1 MILLVPNWAQNYP
14 EYWNTIRR
22 RNVWFLKLRY
32 LAIISLFTFLF
43 LGQFVLNFK
52 LTSTQIQA
60 IVIVASCM
68 LLYNVLLQLIR
79 TRIGIEPSKFNAMH
93 FSLIQMLLD
102 LTALMLLIYFTGTVE
117 SPLYVF
123 FLIHMVIGSLILPGY
138 LVLTI
143 CFVII
148 SIYAVLIYFQN
159 IDVLATHLINGIN
172 PVIVRPWSY
181 DVLFILVFSLMMV
194 VTVFIANRMARNLL
208 KREEQLRQTLIQLD
222 EAEKSKQRY
231 LMGVVH
237 EIKTPFSA
245 INSISDILLQE
256 LLGPL
261 EKPVEEKITRIK
273 TRTQEG
279 LHLINN
285 ILKISKLKLLERVE
299 YSNIYI
305 GELLDEYLKDHCDE
319 LKSKNITVRFDDKRK
334 LHRPINGDA
343 ELIHLAFSNI
353 ISNAEKYV
361 GENGSI
367 QVTVDYE
374 DEFVRI
380 KIMDDGIGIPEKD
393 QPKIFNQF
401 YRATNTK
408 RHKSEGSGLGLSVVK
423 EIINHHQGTI
433 SVKSPSIIGTDTK
446 PGTTFT
452 IKLPYVVEEPE
463 NITLTPL
470 EGDL

>member
-1 MILLVPNWAQNYP
+1 MILLVPNWAQDYP

-32 LAIISLFTFLF
+32 LAIISLFTFLL
-43 LGQFVLNFK
+43 LGQFILNFK
-52 LTSTQIQA
+52 LTSTQVQA
-60 IVIVASCM
+60 VVIIASCM
-68 LLYNVLLQLIR
+68 LLYNIFLQLIR
-79 TRIGIEPSKFNAMH
+79 SRIGIDPGKFNAMH
-93 FSLIQMLLD
+93 FSLLQMLLD
-102 LTALMLLIYFTGTVE
+102 LTALMLLVYFTGTVE

-138 LVLTI
+138 LVFTI
-143 CFVII
+143 CFAII
-148 SIYAVLIYFQN
+148 SIYAFLIYLQN
-159 IDVLATHLINGIN
+159 AGVLVTHLISGIN
-172 PVIVRPWSY
+172 PSIDRPWSY

-194 VTVFIANRMARNLL
+194 VTVFIANRMAKNLL
-208 KREEQLRQTLIQLD
+208 KREEELRQTLIQLD
-222 EAEKSKQRY
+222 EVEKSKQRY

-245 INSISDILLQE
+245 INSITELLLQKY
-256 LLGPL
+256 LGPL
-261 EKPVEEKITRIK
+261 EQPVEDKINRIK

-279 LHLINN
+279 LDLINS
-285 ILKISKLKLLERVE
+285 ILKISKLKLLEKVD
-299 YSNIYI
+299 YSNVFI
-305 GELLDEYLKDHCDE
+305 GELLEEYLKDHCEE
-319 LKSKNITVRFDDKRK
+319 LNGKNINVRFDDKRK
-334 LHRPINGDA
+334 LHRPINGDVA
-343 ELIHLAFSNI
+343 LINLAFSNI

-361 GENGSI
+361 GENGTI

-433 SVKSPSIIGTDTK
+433 TVKSPSEIGTEEK

-452 IKLPYVVEEPE
+452 IKLPYIVEEPE
-463 NITLTPL
+463 DITLAPL